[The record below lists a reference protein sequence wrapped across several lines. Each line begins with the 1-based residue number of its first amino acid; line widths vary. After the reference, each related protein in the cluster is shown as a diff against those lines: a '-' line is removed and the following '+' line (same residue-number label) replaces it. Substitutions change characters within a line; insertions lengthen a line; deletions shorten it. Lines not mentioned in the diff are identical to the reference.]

1 MDWFQSELIGILW
14 AVGYALMVLVP
25 LTIIYKTLSTY
36 GRKKFPLVSAI
47 IDKIR
52 FWLYLSINLL
62 ALAMLLYKLPDF
74 PGRVDYLGTV
84 LKIIMVVLGIFLIE
98 GFLGTT
104 FDYFLS
110 LKKTA
115 KVPRILKDV
124 TKALLYI
131 ILAFIVLQTFFK
143 INLTPLFTTSAVV
156 SIILGLAL
164 QEVLGN
170 LFSGLILNLS
180 RPYSIGDIIKVGAW
194 QGQVEKID
202 WRATTLKNAQDNYV
216 VIPNSILAKTE
227 ILNFSL
233 PSLSQARELFIGIHY
248 RHPPHL
254 VMNIFNEIVTQTQDV
269 LADPEPVSFLVE
281 YGESA
286 IKYKIRFWIEDF
298 KRALN
303 IESEILEKLWYRFL
317 RENIEI
323 PFPIRNVYL
332 HEKEKTEENL
342 EEKTAM
348 LKKIDFLK
356 QLPDESLN
364 FLARRLKLQVFARGE
379 TVFKQGDHGESFYI
393 IKHGLTRLEIRNQ
406 ENKIIVDTTFASG
419 TFFGEMSLL
428 TGQPRSATIEALED
442 SELLMLNKDDFH
454 FLLADNLELQKLIS
468 HVIAE
473 RESINRR
480 RMQEEATAAEAAK
493 FDEEAEKKRIESSSD
508 SLLQTIRNFFSY

>member
-1 MDWFQSELIGILW
+1 MNWFQSELIGMLW
-14 AVGYALMVLVP
+14 AIGYALMVLVP
-25 LTIIYKTLSTY
+25 LTVIYKALSTY
-36 GRKKFPLVSAI
+36 GKKKFPFVSII

-62 ALAMLLYKLPDF
+62 ALAMLFYKLPDF
-74 PGRVDYLGTV
+74 PGRADYLGTI
-84 LKIIMVVLGIFLIE
+84 LKIIMVVLGILFIE
-98 GFLGTT
+98 GLLGTT

-110 LKKTA
+110 QKKA
-115 KVPRILKDV
+115 AQVPRILKDV
-124 TKALLYI
+124 SKGILYI
-131 ILAFIVLQTFFK
+131 ILAFIVLKTFFN
-143 INLTPLFTTSAVV
+143 INLGPLFTTSAVV

-180 RPYSIGDIIKVGAW
+180 RPYSIGNLIKVGTW
-194 QGQVEKID
+194 QGLVEKID

-216 VIPNSILAKTE
+216 IIPNSIIAKTE
-227 ILNFSL
+227 ILNFTL
-233 PSLSQARELFIGIHY
+233 PTLSQARELFIGIHY

-254 VMNIFNEIVTQTQDV
+254 VMNIFHEIVTQTQGV
-269 LADPEPVSFLVE
+269 LPDPKPVSFLVE
-281 YGESA
+281 YGDSA

-298 KRALN
+298 NRALN
-303 IESEILEKLWYRFL
+303 IESEIMEKLWYRFL
-317 RENIEI
+317 REHIEI
-323 PFPIRNVYL
+323 PFPIYNVYL
-332 HEKEKTEENL
+332 HEHEKVEEDL
-342 EEKTAM
+342 AEKTAM

-379 TVFKQGDHGESFYI
+379 AVFHQGDHGECFYI
-393 IKHGLTRLEIRNQ
+393 IKHGLTRLEIKNQ
-406 ENKIIVDTTFASG
+406 ENRIIMDMTFQPG

-442 SELLMLNKDDFH
+442 TELLMLNKDDFH
-454 FLLADNLELQKLIS
+454 YLLDDNLELQKLIS

-480 RMQEEATAAEAAK
+480 KMQEEATAAEAAK

-508 SLLQTIRNFFSY
+508 NLLQTIRNFFSY